1 MPILK
6 GRRTSSRQN
15 KNAKKQFS
23 QFNMT
28 SLFSN
33 VEDSMRSL
41 YADTYLSDRSN
52 LDSLDYVADKIEDNI
67 NAIIKRN
74 NQYDVPNISK
84 LYSRMMRNDSL
95 SNVKSE
101 KQLNNEL
108 ESLFGN
114 SSFTDAILGS
124 YLSNKWVAD
133 FDKEIDLLLRMLPK
147 LAEALDVLKDAVLS
161 ADSVSKEF
169 IYPKVTISDDTELK
183 VVTDR
188 ISKLSTKYNLTTQ
201 IEEWYDS
208 ASRYGESFVY
218 NVPYSKAISN
228 LLARKQQSGCDNV
241 VIPMIENGVI
251 NESAVGITSN
261 RHSKAIPIPKDCS
274 FTVSIDTSRMLS
286 SAIREQAIVNRV
298 NKNSPSSLME
308 SFMNELKDNDGI
320 VHEKTKLH
328 KVIPDD
334 LDIPD
339 GLNNVKSIYKSS
351 KGSSKDT
358 EVNVRGCVVKTL
370 KRENLIRLYVDDI
383 CLGYYYLEFKNKS
396 DQDMNY
402 YMDSE
407 RNLSYT
413 KSINTIEKTIN
424 DNLEDTRVDHL
435 MRQVA
440 RQMSD
445 KLDATFVNANQDL
458 TKEIYAILK
467 YHDIFNSN
475 TSVTVSFLP
484 PDDVKWLRF
493 KEDKDLHIGISD
505 INDGL
510 YPAKLLV
517 MLYITYVTGTLT
529 RGQDKRVYYVK
540 QTIET
545 NIAQTLLNVI
555 NQIKKSNFNARSI
568 ENLNNLLNITGKFN
582 DYIIPVGPSGD
593 SPIQFEIMPGQ
604 EFNINQELMDM
615 LEEMAINP
623 IAPLELIQAR
633 MSPDFA
639 SQYTTSS
646 LKLLRK
652 TYRRQARMEM
662 FISEI
667 YTNIYAAEYEE
678 YQQIEC
684 ELPPPLF
691 LSMVNTNQL
700 LENTQQF
707 VNTLA
712 EMEYAGE
719 TSDTVD
725 QEKAIFIQKMIK
737 NRLAT
742 YIRPGEI
749 KKYKDAA
756 TFEVAQKKRNDEE

>member
-23 QFNMT
+23 QSNMT

-33 VEDSMRSL
+33 VEDSMKSL

-169 IYPKVTISDDTELK
+169 VYPKVTISDDTELK

-188 ISKLSTKYNLTTQ
+188 INKLSTKYNLTTQ

-261 RHSKAIPIPKDCS
+261 RQSKAIPVSKDCS

-286 SAIREQAIVNRV
+286 SAIKEQAIVNRV

-308 SFMNELKDNDGI
+308 SFMDELKDNDGI

-328 KVIPDD
+328 KVVPDD

-339 GLNNVKSIYKSS
+339 GLNNVKSYKSS

-652 TYRRQARMEM
+652 TYRRQARLEM

-691 LSMVNTNQL
+691 LSMINTNQL
-700 LENTQQF
+700 LENAQQF
-707 VNTLA
+707 VNTIA

-756 TFEVAQKKRNDEE
+756 TFEVAQKKRNSEE

>member
-23 QFNMT
+23 QSNMT

-33 VEDSMRSL
+33 VEDSMKSL

-52 LDSLDYVADKIEDNI
+52 LDSLDYVANKIEDNI

-169 IYPKVTISDDTELK
+169 VYPKVTISDDTELK

-188 ISKLSTKYNLTTQ
+188 INKLSTKYNLTTQ

-261 RHSKAIPIPKDCS
+261 RQSKAIPVSKDCS

-286 SAIREQAIVNRV
+286 SAIKEQAIVNRV

-308 SFMNELKDNDGI
+308 SFMDELKDNDGI

-328 KVIPDD
+328 KVVPDD

-339 GLNNVKSIYKSS
+339 GLNNVKSYKSS

-652 TYRRQARMEM
+652 TYRRQARLEM

-691 LSMVNTNQL
+691 LSMINTNQL
-700 LENTQQF
+700 LENAQQF
-707 VNTLA
+707 VNTIA

-756 TFEVAQKKRNDEE
+756 TFEVAQKKRNSEE

>member
-23 QFNMT
+23 QSNMT

-33 VEDSMRSL
+33 VEDSMKSL

-169 IYPKVTISDDTELK
+169 VYPKVTISDDTELK

-188 ISKLSTKYNLTTQ
+188 INKLSTKYNLTTQ

-261 RHSKAIPIPKDCS
+261 RQFKAIPVSKDCS

-286 SAIREQAIVNRV
+286 SAIKEQAIVNRV

-308 SFMNELKDNDGI
+308 SFMDELKDNDGI

-339 GLNNVKSIYKSS
+339 GLNNIKSYKSS

-725 QEKAIFIQKMIK
+725 QEKAIFIH
-737 NRLAT
+737 
-742 YIRPGEI
+742 
-749 KKYKDAA
+749 
-756 TFEVAQKKRNDEE
+756 